1 MLGAGVGRTSH
12 GHIHRARRLGA
23 VVEAFDVRP
32 AVKEQVESLGA
43 KFVEM
48 PLEEKTET
56 AGGYATQLSED
67 AHKREVEMLHKHVK
81 DSDVV
86 ITTALI
92 PGKPAP
98 VLVTED
104 MVRDMKPGSVI
115 VDLAAEN
122 GGNCELTEPGGDMSA
137 GTTCALSG
145 R

>member
-1 MLGAGVGRTSH
+1 M
-12 GHIHRARRLGA
+12 
-23 VVEAFDVRP
+23 
-32 AVKEQVESLGA
+32 ESLGA

-115 VDLAAEN
+115 VDLAARTVATADRA
-122 GGNCELTEPGGDMSA
+122 GRRHSA